1 MKRLRVEQRDTAAER
16 DILASSPSS
25 SGVVWP
31 LQVISQMQVTLLYP
45 SILPTG
51 GTEAD
56 GGFFFFPAMLWNHLM
71 DRGTLVV
78 VNRGFLSGTGKTT
91 TSAGIGQVTRQTT
104 NVFHG
109 MAIFWRHQR
118 AHSCPR
124 QMTVVA
130 QLVADSSIYTR

>member
-1 MKRLRVEQRDTAAER
+1 
-16 DILASSPSS
+16 
-25 SGVVWP
+25 
-31 LQVISQMQVTLLYP
+31 
-45 SILPTG
+45 
-51 GTEAD
+51 
-56 GGFFFFPAMLWNHLM
+56 MLWNHLM

-91 TSAGIGQVTRQTT
+91 MSAGIGQVTRQTT